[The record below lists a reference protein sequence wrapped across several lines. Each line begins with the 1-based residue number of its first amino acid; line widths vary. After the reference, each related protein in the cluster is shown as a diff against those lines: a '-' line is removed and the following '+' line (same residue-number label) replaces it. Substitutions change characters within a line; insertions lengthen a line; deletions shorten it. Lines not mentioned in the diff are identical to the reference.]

1 MEGEQQDGNSNNPQ
15 GPDNRNDDG
24 PEGGQGDGPGEG
36 PNNAPND
43 GPDQGVGIGVPD
55 PNGRPGLD
63 GPRSTSAC
71 MVRGTPGTYRF
82 QVSGEVKIVNPDPN
96 TTKLNKK
103 AITTVVAT
111 NVPVARWSSVPKV
124 LVYESFFLTGDQ
136 FRFDFS
142 ATETTVHVC
151 AFQTTDYQEF
161 TYVHTAGCAQ
171 NVVVSRGPGTIK
183 EANKLK
189 LELKN
194 LENTAELLGFSSFV
208 PPDLWPGTARREFTG
223 KVTLPGAAAGT
234 RYLVAFAKNPILETT
249 ADEVGNPSALF
260 VTQPDGLF
268 GTAFLSEPNA
278 PQYACALALPP
289 RGVDISK
296 LEFLR
301 APGCIPITLPVGGS
315 RVDNLVLT
323 LDPQKQYKMT
333 DHEREHFNFLSR
345 CFDG

>member
-1 MEGEQQDGNSNNPQ
+1 
-15 GPDNRNDDG
+15 
-24 PEGGQGDGPGEG
+24 
-36 PNNAPND
+36 
-43 GPDQGVGIGVPD
+43 
-55 PNGRPGLD
+55 
-63 GPRSTSAC
+63 

-82 QVSGEVKIVNPDPN
+82 QVSGAVSVVNPDPN
-96 TTKLNKK
+96 IAKLNKK

-111 NVPVARWSSVPKV
+111 NIPVDRWSTVPKV
-124 LVYESFFLTGDQ
+124 LVYESFFLTSEQ

-142 ATETTVHVC
+142 ATDATIHIC

-161 TYVHTAGCAQ
+161 TYVHSAGCAQ
-171 NVVVSRGPGTIK
+171 NVVVSRGPGTVK

-189 LELKN
+189 LELKT
-194 LENTAELLGFSSFV
+194 LENTAELLGFSSFI

-234 RYLVAFAKNPILETT
+234 RYLVAFAENPILETT

-278 PQYACALALPP
+278 PQHACALALPP
-289 RGVDISK
+289 KGVDISK

-301 APGCIPITLPVGGS
+301 APGCIPITLPAGGS

-333 DHEREHFNFLSR
+333 DHERQHFNFLSR
-345 CFDG
+345 CFDD